1 VVTGHPPDH
10 GPFEELAAGYVL
22 DALEP
27 ADEQRFLLHAEQCQ
41 ECSRVLAGFREVA
54 AALADTLARTA
65 PRAEPRPELGERIL
79 AAVRADLDRGS
90 QAAPPP
96 AGPGRPGPEDT
107 AAGPPDRAAGP
118 GDAAPPAGDAL
129 PPGVVRVRPAGR
141 PWLRP
146 AAAAAA
152 VALIAGGGVWAGL
165 AATAAHPP
173 PSSCAHVRGCTEIAL
188 TAGATHGVAA
198 RVIVSSDTAYLLPG
212 VMTANPADKIYV
224 LWQITKSGRVLAL
237 GSFDVHA
244 GAHGSIKV
252 GALGASLSG
261 TQYFGVS
268 LEPGRTI
275 PRKPSHV
282 VALGH
287 VT

>member
-1 VVTGHPPDH
+1 MVTGHPPDH
-10 GPFEELAAGYVL
+10 GPFDELAAGYVL

-27 ADEQRFLLHAEQCQ
+27 ADEQRFLRHAEQCQ
-41 ECSRVLAGFREVA
+41 SCSRALAGFREVA
-54 AALADTLARTA
+54 AALADTA
-65 PRAEPRPELGERIL
+65 PRAVPRPELGERIL
-79 AAVRADLDRGS
+79 AAVRADLDRS
-90 QAAPPP
+90 SLAAPPP
-96 AGPGRPGPEDT
+96 AGPGRPRQEDT
-107 AAGPPDRAAGP
+107 AAWPPDRAAEP
-118 GDAAPPAGDAL
+118 GDATPPAEDTV

-141 PWLRP
+141 RWLRP

-173 PSSCAHVRGCTEIAL
+173 PSSCAHVSGCTEIAL
-188 TAGATHGVAA
+188 TSGHSVAA
-198 RVIVSSDTAYLLPG
+198 RVIVSSDTAYLVPG
-212 VMTANPADKIYV
+212 VLTANPASKIYV

-244 GAHGSIKV
+244 GAHGPIKV
-252 GALGASLSG
+252 GALAAALSG
-261 TQYFGVS
+261 TQDFGVS